1 MYDALGVRVTLGHK
15 CPRSGLL
22 PPRASYYYIL
32 LLLLNKS
39 DRRNAN
45 NYSPKVA
52 QEKCIFSP
60 KISIF
65 SKTKIF
71 LAKLRPSSR
80 RHCPSPSSCQFSSQS
95 FASSDNFW
103 SINCEVVVAPCEATS
118 VLLWTLRAQIYLI
131 HSDSSQFQ

>member
-1 MYDALGVRVTLGHK
+1 METSERALTT
-15 CPRSGLL
+15 SGI
-22 PPRASYYYIL
+22 IL
-32 LLLLNKS
+32 LHTLTITEQPYRTRSNTKS

-80 RHCPSPSSCQFSSQS
+80 RHCPSPSSCQFSPQS
-95 FASSDNFW
+95 FASSNNFW

-118 VLLWTLRAQIYLI
+118 VLLWTLRAQTTCP
-131 HSDSSQFQ
+131 